1 MHRGCAR
8 VFGASLQPSAWLSPA
23 KSHSADFSEVAVAA
37 ETVLE
42 PGGAVD
48 TVDDQR
54 LAAVVPFLNERIAHR
69 EAVALDRRPA
79 IGAHASLREAG
90 DLLCQLLRLL
100 PSASDRR
107 DIFAQADAEAFVGRD
122 FAAGENDLECAAL
135 ADNARQPHGAA
146 VDQRHA
152 PAAAIHAEIGILRH
166 DAEIAPESEL
176 HAAGNGR

>member
-1 MHRGCAR
+1 MHRGWAR
-8 VFGASLQPSAWLSPA
+8 TFGAPLMPSAWLSPA

-69 EAVALDRRPA
+69 KAVALDRRAA

-90 DLLCQLLRLL
+90 DLLRQLLRLL
-100 PSASDRR
+100 PSASFGRN
-107 DIFAQADAEAFVGRD
+107 IFAKADAQAFVGRD
-122 FAAGENDLECAAL
+122 FAAGENDFECPTL
-135 ADNARQPHGAA
+135 ADNARQPHGAT

-152 PAAAIHAEIGILRH
+152 PAPAI
-166 DAEIAPESEL
+166 DAEICVLGHHAEVAPESEL
-176 HAAGNGR
+176 HAAGDGG